1 MMESNVLKYIV
12 KTLVVVAILAL
23 IIIGVRRCKSAEDKL
38 EGYETNWI
46 ALSNENNKNA
56 KSSKLYEF
64 KLSQLKYIND
74 SLMNAMDS
82 VRKSLNIKDKNT
94 KGLCY
99 VKSTI
104 LIHDTVLV
112 NRIRDGDNSISI
124 DTTINKK
131 WYQIQLDYRGSKCNE
146 CKDTL
151 IVSPKVTSEK
161 YVVISTQK
169 EYVDTPKKFW
179 IQRIF
184 QKKDEV
190 IDVKVVETNPYI
202 YSNENRFVKVIK

>member
-1 MMESNVLKYIV
+1 MKRTCIEIIVACILLFILLFCVRQCQSN
-12 KTLVVVAILAL
+12 LA
-23 IIIGVRRCKSAEDKL
+23 KL

-56 KSSKLYEF
+56 KSSKAYEL
-64 KLSQLKYIND
+64 KISQMKYIND

-82 VRKSLNIKDKNT
+82 VRRSLNIKDKNT
-94 KGLCY
+94 KGLGY

-112 NRIRDGDNSISI
+112 NRIRDGDKTISI

>member
-1 MMESNVLKYIV
+1 MSLNRVIRV
-12 KTLVVVAILAL
+12 LVVVAILAL

-82 VRKSLNIKDKNT
+82 VRRSLNIKDKNT
-94 KGLCY
+94 KGLGY

-112 NRIRDGDNSISI
+112 NRIRDGDKTISI

>member
-12 KTLVVVAILAL
+12 KTLVVVAILVS

-38 EGYETNWI
+38 EGYENNWI

-82 VRKSLNIKDKNT
+82 VRRSLNIKDKNL
-94 KGLCY
+94 KGLGY
-99 VKSTI
+99 IKSTVR
-104 LIHDTVLV
+104 IHDTVLV
-112 NRIRDGDNSISI
+112 NRIRDGDKTLSI
-124 DTTINKK
+124 DTVINKK
-131 WYQIQLDYRGSKCNE
+131 WYQIEIDYRGSKCNE

>member
-74 SLMNAMDS
+74 SLMNVMDS

-94 KGLCY
+94 KGLGY

-112 NRIRDGDNSISI
+112 NRIRDGDKTISI

-190 IDVKVVETNPYI
+190 IDVKVIETNPYI

>member
-1 MMESNVLKYIV
+1 MKRTCIEIIVACILLFILLFCVRQCQSN
-12 KTLVVVAILAL
+12 LA
-23 IIIGVRRCKSAEDKL
+23 KL

-56 KSSKLYEF
+56 KSSKAYEL
-64 KLSQLKYIND
+64 KISQMKYIND

-82 VRKSLNIKDKNT
+82 VRRSLNIKDKNT
-94 KGLCY
+94 KGLGY
-99 VKSTI
+99 IKSTVR
-104 LIHDTVLV
+104 IHDTVLV
-112 NRIRDGDNSISI
+112 NRIRDGDKPLSI

-146 CKDTL
+146 CKDTF

-190 IDVKVVETNPYI
+190 IDVKVIETNPYI
-202 YSNENRFVKVIK
+202 YSNEDRFVKVIK

>member
-1 MMESNVLKYIV
+1 MKRTCIEIIVACILLFILLFCVRQCQSN
-12 KTLVVVAILAL
+12 LA
-23 IIIGVRRCKSAEDKL
+23 KL

-56 KSSKLYEF
+56 KSSKAYEL
-64 KLSQLKYIND
+64 KISQMKYIND

-82 VRKSLNIKDKNT
+82 VRRSLNIKDKNT
-94 KGLCY
+94 KGLGY

-112 NRIRDGDNSISI
+112 NRIMDGDKTISI

-202 YSNENRFVKVIK
+202 YSNEDRFVKVIK

>member
-1 MMESNVLKYIV
+1 MSLNRVIRV
-12 KTLVVVAILAL
+12 SGVVAILAL

-94 KGLCY
+94 KGLGY
-99 VKSTI
+99 IKSTVRI
-104 LIHDTVLV
+104 RDTVLV

>member
-1 MMESNVLKYIV
+1 MKRTCIEIIVACILLFILLFCVRQCQSN
-12 KTLVVVAILAL
+12 LA
-23 IIIGVRRCKSAEDKL
+23 KL

-46 ALSNENNKNA
+46 ALSNKNNKNA
-56 KSSKLYEF
+56 KSSKAYEL
-64 KLSQLKYIND
+64 KISQMKYIND

-82 VRKSLNIKDKNT
+82 VRRSLNIKDKNT
-94 KGLCY
+94 KGLGY

-112 NRIRDGDNSISI
+112 NRIRDGDKTISI

-202 YSNENRFVKVIK
+202 YSNEDRFVKVIK

>member
-1 MMESNVLKYIV
+1 MKRTCIEIIVACILLFILLFCVRQCQSN
-12 KTLVVVAILAL
+12 LA
-23 IIIGVRRCKSAEDKL
+23 KL

-56 KSSKLYEF
+56 KSSKAYEL
-64 KLSQLKYIND
+64 KISQMKYIND

-82 VRKSLNIKDKNT
+82 VRRSLNIKDKNT
-94 KGLCY
+94 KGLGY

-112 NRIRDGDNSISI
+112 NRIMDGDKTISI

-131 WYQIQLDYRGSKCNE
+131 WYQIQLDYKGSKCE
-146 CKDTL
+146 TCKDTL

>member
-1 MMESNVLKYIV
+1 MSLNRVIRAS
-12 KTLVVVAILAL
+12 VVVAILAL

-56 KSSKLYEF
+56 KSSKAYEL
-64 KLSQLKYIND
+64 KISQMKYIND

-82 VRKSLNIKDKNT
+82 VRRSLNIKDKNT
-94 KGLCY
+94 KGLGY

>member
-1 MMESNVLKYIV
+1 MKRTCIEIIVACILLFILLFCVRQCQSN
-12 KTLVVVAILAL
+12 LA
-23 IIIGVRRCKSAEDKL
+23 KL

-56 KSSKLYEF
+56 KSSKAYEL
-64 KLSQLKYIND
+64 KISQMKYIND

-82 VRKSLNIKDKNT
+82 VRRSLNIKDKNT
-94 KGLCY
+94 KGLGY

-161 YVVISTQK
+161 YVVISAQK

>member
-82 VRKSLNIKDKNT
+82 VRRSLNIKDKNT
-94 KGLCY
+94 KGLGY

-112 NRIRDGDNSISI
+112 NRIRDGDKTISI

-202 YSNENRFVKVIK
+202 YSNEDRFVKVIK

>member
-38 EGYETNWI
+38 EGYENNWI

-94 KGLCY
+94 KGLGY

-112 NRIRDGDNSISI
+112 NRIRDGDKTISI

-202 YSNENRFVKVIK
+202 YSNEDRFVKVIK

>member
-38 EGYETNWI
+38 EGYENNWI

-94 KGLCY
+94 KGLGY

-151 IVSPKVTSEK
+151 IVSPKVSSEK
-161 YVVISTQK
+161 YVVISTSK
-169 EYVDTPKKFW
+169 DYVDAPKKW
-179 IQRIF
+179 WLQRIF
-184 QKKDEV
+184 QKKEEV
-190 IDVKVVETNPYI
+190 VDVKVVETNPYI

>member
-1 MMESNVLKYIV
+1 MSLNRVIRV
-12 KTLVVVAILAL
+12 SVVVAILAL
-23 IIIGVRRCKSAEDKL
+23 IIIVVRRCKSAEDKL

-82 VRKSLNIKDKNT
+82 VRRSLNIKDKNT
-94 KGLCY
+94 KGLGY

-104 LIHDTVLV
+104 LIHDTVFV
-112 NRIRDGDNSISI
+112 NRIRDGDKTISI
-124 DTTINKK
+124 DTTVNKK

-190 IDVKVVETNPYI
+190 IDVKVIETNPYI
-202 YSNENRFVKVIK
+202 YSNEDRFVKVIK

>member
-1 MMESNVLKYIV
+1 MKRTRIEIIV
-12 KTLVVVAILAL
+12 ACILL
-23 IIIGVRRCKSAEDKL
+23 FILLYCVRRCQSNIAKL

-94 KGLCY
+94 KGLGY

-190 IDVKVVETNPYI
+190 IDVKVIETNPYI

>member
-1 MMESNVLKYIV
+1 MSLNRVIRV
-12 KTLVVVAILAL
+12 SVVVAILAL
-23 IIIGVRRCKSAEDKL
+23 IIIVVRRCKSAEDKL
-38 EGYETNWI
+38 EGYENNWI

-74 SLMNAMDS
+74 SLMNTMDS

-94 KGLCY
+94 KGLGY

-202 YSNENRFVKVIK
+202 YSNEDRFVKVIK

>member
-1 MMESNVLKYIV
+1 MSLNRVIRAS
-12 KTLVVVAILAL
+12 VVVAILAL

-74 SLMNAMDS
+74 SLMNKMDS

-94 KGLCY
+94 KGLGY

>member
-38 EGYETNWI
+38 EGYENNWI

-82 VRKSLNIKDKNT
+82 VRKSLNIKDKNL
-94 KGLCY
+94 KGLGY
-99 VKSTI
+99 IKSTVR
-104 LIHDTVLV
+104 IHDTVLV
-112 NRIRDGDNSISI
+112 NRIRDGDKTLSI
-124 DTTINKK
+124 DTVINKK
-131 WYQIQLDYRGSKCNE
+131 WYQIEIDYKGSSDLTFLGKQINANLLSGFVY
-146 CKDTL
+146 KGDAFNADSDTFK
-151 IVSPKVTSEK
+151 SQYPTDGAVTGN
-161 YVVISTQK
+161 
-169 EYVDTPKKFW
+169 
-179 IQRIF
+179 IF
-184 QKKDEV
+184 
-190 IDVKVVETNPYI
+190 IPYFKI
-202 YSNENRFVKVIK
+202 I

>member
-1 MMESNVLKYIV
+1 MKRTCIEIIVACILLFILLFCVRQCQSN
-12 KTLVVVAILAL
+12 LA
-23 IIIGVRRCKSAEDKL
+23 KL

-56 KSSKLYEF
+56 KSSKAYEL
-64 KLSQLKYIND
+64 KISQMKYIND

-82 VRKSLNIKDKNT
+82 VRRSLNIKDKNT
-94 KGLCY
+94 KGLGY

-112 NRIRDGDNSISI
+112 NRIINGDKTISI

-202 YSNENRFVKVIK
+202 YSNEDRFVKVIK

>member
-1 MMESNVLKYIV
+1 MMESNVLKCIV
-12 KTLVVVAILAL
+12 KALVVVAILAL

-38 EGYETNWI
+38 EGYENNWI

-94 KGLCY
+94 KGLGY

-112 NRIRDGDNSISI
+112 NRIRDGDKTISI

-202 YSNENRFVKVIK
+202 YSNEDRFVKVIK

>member
-94 KGLCY
+94 KGLGY

-184 QKKDEV
+184 QKKNEV

-202 YSNENRFVKVIK
+202 YSNGNRFVKVIK

>member
-38 EGYETNWI
+38 EGYEINWI

-94 KGLCY
+94 KGLGY

-112 NRIRDGDNSISI
+112 NRIRDGDKPLSI
-124 DTTINKK
+124 DTVINKK

-202 YSNENRFVKVIK
+202 YSNEDRFVKVIK

>member
-1 MMESNVLKYIV
+1 MESNVLKYIV

-82 VRKSLNIKDKNT
+82 VRKSLNIIDKNT
-94 KGLCY
+94 KALGY
-99 VKSTI
+99 VK
-104 LIHDTVLV
+104 
-112 NRIRDGDNSISI
+112 
-124 DTTINKK
+124 
-131 WYQIQLDYRGSKCNE
+131 
-146 CKDTL
+146 
-151 IVSPKVTSEK
+151 
-161 YVVISTQK
+161 
-169 EYVDTPKKFW
+169 
-179 IQRIF
+179 
-184 QKKDEV
+184 
-190 IDVKVVETNPYI
+190 
-202 YSNENRFVKVIK
+202 

>member
-94 KGLCY
+94 KGLGY

-202 YSNENRFVKVIK
+202 YSNEDRFVKVIK

>member
-1 MMESNVLKYIV
+1 MSLNRVIRAS
-12 KTLVVVAILAL
+12 VVVAILAL

-38 EGYETNWI
+38 EGYENNWI

-56 KSSKLYEF
+56 KSSKAYEL
-64 KLSQLKYIND
+64 KISQMKYIND

-94 KGLCY
+94 KGLGY

>member
-94 KGLCY
+94 KGLGY

-151 IVSPKVTSEK
+151 IVSPRVTSEK

>member
-1 MMESNVLKYIV
+1 MSLNRVIRAS
-12 KTLVVVAILAL
+12 VVVAILAL

-38 EGYETNWI
+38 EGYENNWI

-94 KGLCY
+94 KGLGY

-112 NRIRDGDNSISI
+112 NRIRDGDKTISI

-202 YSNENRFVKVIK
+202 YSNEDRFVKVIK

>member
-1 MMESNVLKYIV
+1 MSANRVIRV
-12 KTLVVVAILAL
+12 LVVVAILAL
-23 IIIGVRRCKSAEDKL
+23 IIIGVRRCKSAEGKL

-94 KGLCY
+94 KGLGY

-202 YSNENRFVKVIK
+202 YSNEDRFVKVIK